1 VVLDLVAEEK
11 DDFVLEDVVED
22 LVEDVD
28 EDPTFWARLHR
39 TVED

>member
-1 VVLDLVAEEK
+1 LDLVAEEK
-11 DDFVLEDVVED
+11 DDVVLKDVVED

-28 EDPTFWARLHR
+28 EDATFWARLHR

>member
-1 VVLDLVAEEK
+1 LELVAEEI
-11 DDFVLEDVVED
+11 DDLVLEVVVED

-28 EDPTFWARLHR
+28 EDATFWARLHR

>member
-1 VVLDLVAEEK
+1 MDLVAEEI
-11 DDFVLEDVVED
+11 DDFVLEVVVED

-28 EDPTFWARLHR
+28 EDATFWARLHR